1 MFRSALLLLS
11 GNIFGSVML
20 LARNL
25 IVARLISIEDYGIAA
40 TFAISM
46 AIVEMMTSFGLHQ
59 MIVQDSKGNDPALQA
74 GLQGFHLLRA
84 VFSGLILVLLA
95 GPIAQFMGIPEV
107 TWAYQ
112 MLALIPVMN
121 GLMHFDNYR
130 MQRQMRYLP
139 SILSS
144 SIPAFLSVLL
154 IWPLF
159 SLFGDYR
166 VMLFSVLAQSAMTVI
181 VSHVLAERRYCL
193 SLNTKIMARA
203 FNFGWP
209 LLLNNVLLF
218 VVFQGDKLIVGREL
232 GLETLAIF
240 AMGFTLTLTPTLVA
254 AKSAQS
260 FFLPQLSA
268 SKDDVKQFPRLS
280 MTTLQTSLANGLLL
294 VLVVALIGKP
304 VVFFLLGEKYQA
316 LLPYLTWLAILQ
328 SLRVFKTG
336 SSVVALALGQTSNA
350 MIANLCRLASLC
362 VAWYVAAHGGDLYD
376 IIWIAIL
383 GESIGYLVSLALVH
397 FRLKQPIR
405 PMIAPNLLALATLG
419 MAGLHTVLSE
429 GGSAL
434 QGWALAGVA
443 LLFVLSLVAMRD
455 LRHYILKRT
464 LSKYSE

>member
-1 MFRSALLLLS
+1 MFKSALLLLS
-11 GNIFGSVML
+11 GNAFGSLML

-25 IVARLISIEDYGIAA
+25 VVARLISVEDYGIAA

-46 AIVEMMTSFGLHQ
+46 AIVEMITTLGLHQ
-59 MIVQDSKGNDPALQA
+59 MIVQDSKGNDPELQA

-84 VFSGLILVLLA
+84 VLSGLMLFFLA

-130 MQRQMRYLP
+130 LQRQMKYLS

-144 SIPAFLSVLL
+144 SIPAFLSVLM

-159 SLFGDYR
+159 SLFADYR

-181 VSHVLAERRYCL
+181 ASHVLAERRYRL
-193 SLNTKIMARA
+193 SLNTIVMRRA
-203 FNFGWP
+203 FSFGWP
-209 LLLNNVLLF
+209 LLLNNILLF
-218 VVFQGDKLIVGREL
+218 AVFQGDKLIVGREL
-232 GLETLAIF
+232 GLAALAIF
-240 AMGFTLTLTPTLVA
+240 AMGFALTLTPTLVA

-268 SKDDVKQFPRLS
+268 SKDDSKRFSRLS
-280 MTTLQTSLANGLLL
+280 MATLQTSLANGLLVVFVV
-294 VLVVALIGKP
+294 VLVGKP
-304 VVFFLLGEKYQA
+304 VVFFLLGQKYID

-328 SLRVFKTG
+328 SLRVFKAG

-350 MIANLCRLASLC
+350 MIANMCRAASLG
-362 VAWYVAAHGGDLYD
+362 VAWYVAAHGGDLFA
-376 IIWIAIL
+376 IIWIAIA
-383 GESIGYLVSLALVH
+383 GEAVGYLVSLALVH
-397 FRLKQPIR
+397 FRLKQPIK
-405 PMIAPNLLALATLG
+405 PMIAPNLLGLATLG
-419 MAGLHTVLSE
+419 MAGLHGGLAE
-429 GGSAL
+429 GEGSP
-434 QGWALAGVA
+434 QGWALAALA
-443 LLFVLSLVAMRD
+443 LLFIASLATMRD

-464 LSKYSE
+464 INKYSE